1 MEQATLEEKG
11 KVMAKDEFL
20 SSTKGKK
27 RGHLYEKPPSHC
39 SEEVLNR
46 NLEKGFIR
54 YPLARG
60 KPPLEPRMG
69 FEGCEQIAFPAAGEQ
84 EARDEVSSSPPPRLG
99 AGKGK
104 KKESSPNFSGS
115 LRGS

>member
-1 MEQATLEEKG
+1 MK
-11 KVMAKDEFL
+11 
-20 SSTKGKK
+20 
-27 RGHLYEKPPSHC
+27 KPPSHC

-60 KPPLEPRMG
+60 KPALEPRMG
-69 FEGCEQIAFPAAGEQ
+69 FEGWEQTAFPAAGEQ
-84 EARDEVSSSPPPRLG
+84 EARDQVSSSPPPRLG

-115 LRGS
+115 LSGS